1 MKKTNLPYTL
11 VDLQPE
17 LSSFK
22 DDVVAGLGQMPK
34 TLPAKHFYDKTGSEL
49 FNAITKLPEYYVSRT
64 EMEILHDFGPDI
76 AAAIGGQAHIIE
88 LGSGSFEKINQVL
101 PFLDKPAA
109 YKPVDI
115 SISALQDTAEQVLK
129 YYPALEVTGI
139 CADYTS
145 TLDFLHDDPE
155 TNKTICFLGSTIG
168 NFQKEEAADFLQSL
182 GRELAA
188 GGRILIG
195 VDLKKDTSLL
205 RKAYNDAKGVTAAFN
220 LNILERMNK
229 EMNTGIHA
237 DDFMHHAFYSEKNGR
252 IEMHIQSNKE
262 QLISLE
268 EHTFHF
274 SKGETIHTEN
284 SHKFSISEFIALVDQ
299 AQLEVDAFWTDENEW
314 FGVFLLKRP

>member
-1 MKKTNLPYTL
+1 MKKINLPYTL

-22 DDVVAGLGQMPK
+22 DDVIAGLGQMPK

-49 FNAITKLPEYYVSRT
+49 FNAITKLPEYYVSRA

-145 TLDFLHDDPE
+145 TLEFLHEDLE
-155 TNKTICFLGSTIG
+155 INKTICFLGSTIG
-168 NFQKEEAADFLQSL
+168 NFQREEATDFLQSL
-182 GRELAA
+182 GSELAA
-188 GGRILIG
+188 DGQILIG

-205 RKAYNDAKGVTAAFN
+205 HKAYNDEKGITAAFN

-229 EMNTGIHA
+229 EMNAGIHA
-237 DDFMHHAFYSEKNGR
+237 DDFMHQAFYSEEKGR

-262 QLISLE
+262 QFISLE

-299 AQLEVDAFWTDENEW
+299 AHLEVDAFWTDENEW
-314 FGVFLLKRP
+314 FGVFLLKKP